1 MLVWHKKRKES
12 TVKKEKTLSENA
24 TKYTMRE
31 VRHHSSCFSNRDLV
45 SDVKAGPSAKKFLH
59 FSYFFFFNF
68 ENKEVPFKSFPREK
82 SCYRVAGRLVGLL
95 KEKDFCIIRQQTP
108 VWC

>member
-59 FSYFFFFNF
+59 FSYFFFLIL
-68 ENKEVPFKSFPREK
+68 KIKKYHLKVSH
-82 SCYRVAGRLVGLL
+82 GRSPVTGLL
-95 KEKDFCIIRQQTP
+95 DA
-108 VWC
+108 